1 MGNSDEKDKLI
12 EELRNKEKMY
22 KSKIENLENKV
33 AFYNEPILVGLNNIG
48 ACSYM
53 NATLQCLLNSKKLTE
68 YFLNNFK
75 NDDPNKIM
83 ANEYYEVI
91 LNLCNKENNK
101 KSYSPYSFKEKLSK
115 QNPSFEGIAAND
127 SKDLINFLLERLH
140 QELNITNNNI
150 YNTNNNEVQTD
161 EQMMLKSFLEEVRV
175 NFNSPISGLFY
186 GISETK
192 SQCKGCNITRY
203 NFEVFS
209 FLEFPLEQINQYS
222 HDKFKKPLK
231 SQDGKNSDVNLYEC
245 FEYNQRTTL
254 MAEDNQIYCK
264 ICNKSC
270 DCSFTTFLYTCPNY
284 LIINLNRGKGAVY
297 ECNVIFPEQLNL
309 SNYVVFK
316 QNNTI
321 YELYAVIC
329 HLGPSSMVGHFVA
342 YCKNRID
349 NQWYL
354 YNDAL
359 VALCTKP
366 FQYSD
371 GKPYILF
378 YKSLVGGA

>member
-1 MGNSDEKDKLI
+1 MGNASNEKDKLI
-12 EELRNKEKMY
+12 NELLEKQ
-22 KSKIENLENKV
+22 KIYESQIQNLENKV

-83 ANEYYEVI
+83 ANQYYEVI
-91 LNLCNKENNK
+91 INLCNKENNN
-101 KSYSPYSFKEKLSK
+101 KSYSPISFKEVLSK
-115 QNPSFEGIAAND
+115 ENPLFAGIAAND

-140 QELNITNNNI
+140 QELNITNNSI
-150 YNTNNNEVQTD
+150 YNNENEDQTNERA
-161 EQMMLKSFLEEVRV
+161 MLKSFLEEISV

-192 SQCKGCNITRY
+192 SQCKGCNTTKY
-203 NFEVFS
+203 NFQVYS
-209 FLEFPLEQINQYS
+209 FLEFSLQQVNQYF
-222 HDKFKKPLK
+222 HDKDKKPLK
-231 SQDGKNSDVNLYEC
+231 TQDGKNSDVNLFEC
-245 FEYNQRTTL
+245 LDHNQRTTL
-254 MAEDNQIYCK
+254 MSGDNQIYCN
-264 ICNKSC
+264 ICNQSC

-284 LIINLNRGKGAVY
+284 LIIILNRGKGASY
-297 ECNVIFPEQLNL
+297 ECNVIFPELLDL
-309 SNYVVFK
+309 SNFIVVK
-316 QNNTI
+316 NKVLV

-329 HLGPSSMVGHFVA
+329 HLGPSSTVGHFVA

-359 VALCTKP
+359 VALCTKH

-378 YKSLVGGA
+378 YKTHSGGA